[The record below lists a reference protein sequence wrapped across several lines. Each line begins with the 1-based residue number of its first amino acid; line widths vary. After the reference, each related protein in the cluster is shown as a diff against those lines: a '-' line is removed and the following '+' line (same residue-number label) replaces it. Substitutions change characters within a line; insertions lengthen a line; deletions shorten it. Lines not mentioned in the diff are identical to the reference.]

1 MSEKSLREATK
12 SYLEDLYSATYVG
25 KCAGKETQLP
35 LLHKNKIKN
44 LSLQQ
49 HSLEYLQ
56 RMIADIFKRNLQP
69 DCRDFLS
76 ESDLD
81 AVHKAIQG
89 VDFLAYPMNGKI
101 KTAIERLEPYL
112 VGIENLSKS
121 DVMEVIKPWM
131 VEEYLGV
138 DLHFSKELLMY
149 GYVDIA
155 KALNDAL
162 ISNWNPL
169 GVFGDPGFGKTIYLR
184 QLTHEMTDNAL
195 AEGSQEHA
203 IIPIFLKSKILA
215 DKINQHGTKELLTIV
230 EQTNAGD
237 INYSGQ
243 GASNRSEIIQILVES
258 AAETERK
265 LDANNLQILCNS
277 DMDPSKIVLII
288 DALDECGSPSD
299 RYSIV
304 NFVKDFEDYHGI
316 RPVVIFSCRTS
327 HRGEISEITALADD
341 HPVNEFV
348 MDFTPEELQNVMP
361 TKLANAWGI
370 SSDRMS
376 YMASKHYTGFKQ
388 VANNP
393 LFVGLFCL
401 LIHNKQLEQ
410 VKIGDTSLQLPI
422 DGRYSFNHVEF
433 LKKIIDIGLEVNI
446 KDRVSAFDTQQI
458 RKDFLFV
465 SAISELMS
473 TNNFEE
479 IFLLSNVMFSHN
491 ISEQNKKIL
500 KENLGIIYAN
510 DGINVEF
517 THKTIKEVSLGLLLL
532 EDGEFRE
539 RMKEELNPR
548 FAKCWS
554 VCQILTLVEAPKIEP
569 QTEHTL
575 MMGILSVMEQYPSS
589 RPFIIDSMLVYDSLV
604 RGLNFENGGLIAQPS
619 PLATEWQRHLVQVF
633 ENAANGESPFSLPQ
647 KAFVMDK
654 YTIAAHQRWRV
665 QRIRSSNQRVSPII
679 TNRSKLSL
687 INFDKISE
695 VFGIWGLDQ
704 VTLSLCENWREY
716 SSLYGETVLIRAYRG
731 FVENWNQ
738 GSKMVTRTIPFGN
751 FRVYRSLLHL
761 GQPEFIEIWATS
773 LEFDEIAPTCQNLL
787 RQLKMEAVIFEF
799 SEMLDHVKRHDYG
812 FKFSEKINNHFTT
825 LLHAGYSEEATK
837 KQFLLMYIYKIYGNA
852 CEFLFRFY
860 YPSRP
865 EGFEIDTTSISGIA
879 VLTQIKAPEWMI
891 MTEIFL
897 EQQPHK
903 YRNMSRPLST
913 AVKNV
918 QRSRNPKGKHS
929 QKVRS

>member
-1 MSEKSLREATK
+1 LSKKGVYEATK

-44 LSLQQ
+44 VDLQQ
-49 HSLEYLQ
+49 YSLEYLQ
-56 RMIADIFKRNLQP
+56 RKIADIFEHNLQP
-69 DCRDFLS
+69 NCRDFLS

-81 AVHKAIQG
+81 AVRKAIQG
-89 VDFLAYPMNGKI
+89 VDFLADPMDVKI
-101 KTAIERLEPYL
+101 KTAIKRLEPYL
-112 VGIENLSKS
+112 VGLENLSKS
-121 DVMEVIKPWM
+121 EVMQELAGREYPWSQPEDYFS
-131 VEEYLGV
+131 VN
-138 DLHFSKELLMY
+138 LHFSNELLLH
-149 GYVDIA
+149 GYFDIA
-155 KALNDAL
+155 KALNESL

-184 QLTHEMTDNAL
+184 QLTHEIADNAL
-195 AEGSQEHA
+195 AKEPQEFTN
-203 IIPIFLKSKILA
+203 IPIFLKSKILA
-215 DKINQHGTKELLTIV
+215 NKLNQHGTKELTTIV

-237 INYSGQ
+237 INYSGR
-243 GASNRSEIIQILVES
+243 GASNRSELIQILVES
-258 AAETERK
+258 AVQTERK
-265 LDANNLQILCNS
+265 LDKNNLQSLVRS
-277 DMDPSKIVLII
+277 DKDVRNIVLII
-288 DALDECGSPSD
+288 DALDECESSDD

-304 NFVKDFEDYHGI
+304 NFFKNFEDYIGS
-316 RPVVIFSCRTS
+316 RPVVIFSCRNS
-327 HRGEISEITALADD
+327 HRGEIAEITDLVGDNL
-341 HPVNEFV
+341 VNEFV
-348 MDFTPEELQNVMP
+348 MYFTPEELQNVMP

-376 YMASKHYTGFKQ
+376 YMASKHYTGFKE

-401 LIHNKQLEQ
+401 LIHNEQLGQ

-517 THKTIKEVSLGLLLL
+517 THKTIKEVSLGLLLI
-532 EDGEFRE
+532 EDTLFRE
-539 RMKEELNPR
+539 RMKEEWNPS

-554 VCQILTLVEAPKIEP
+554 VCQILTLVEAPEIEP
-569 QTEHTL
+569 QTELNL
-575 MMGILSVMEQYPSS
+575 MMGVLSVMEQYPSS
-589 RPFIIDSMLVYDSLV
+589 RQFIIESMLVYDALI
-604 RGLNFENGGLIAQPS
+604 RELNFENGKLRAEPS
-619 PLATEWQRHLVQVF
+619 PTTTIWQRHLVQVF

-647 KAFVMDK
+647 KAFSMNEK
-654 YTIAAHQRWRV
+654 TIAAHQQWRV

-679 TNRSKLSL
+679 TNRSKLSM
-687 INFDKISE
+687 INFNQISE

-716 SSLYGETVLIRAYRG
+716 SDLYGETVLTRAYRG

-738 GSKMVTRTIPFGN
+738 GSKMVTRTRPYGN
-751 FRVYRSLLHL
+751 VRVYRRLLNL
-761 GQPEFIEIWATS
+761 RQPEFIEIWATS
-773 LEFDEIAPTCQNLL
+773 LTFDEITPMGQNLL
-787 RQLKMEAVIFEF
+787 RQLKMEAVIHEY
-799 SEMLDHVKRHDYG
+799 SMMLDEGRGRDYG
-812 FKFSEKINNHFTT
+812 FKFVSDKINTEFTT
-825 LLHAGYSEEATK
+825 LLYLGYSEEATK
-837 KQFLLMYIYKIYGNA
+837 KQFLLMYIYDIYGYA

-860 YPSRP
+860 HPSRP
-865 EGFEIDTTSISGIA
+865 EGFEFDTTWMSGIA
-879 VLTQIKAPEWMI
+879 VLTQIRAPVWMFK
-891 MTEIFL
+891 TEIFL
-897 EQQPHK
+897 EQQDHK
-903 YRNMSRPLST
+903 GGKNMSRPL
-913 AVKNV
+913 AKAIRNV
-918 QRSRNPKGKHS
+918 QIRRNPK
-929 QKVRS
+929 